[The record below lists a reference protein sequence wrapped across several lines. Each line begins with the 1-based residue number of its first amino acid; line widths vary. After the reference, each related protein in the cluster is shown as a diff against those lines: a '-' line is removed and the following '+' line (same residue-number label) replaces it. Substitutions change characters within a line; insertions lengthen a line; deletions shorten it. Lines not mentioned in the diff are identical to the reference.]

1 VPQRVSSCIIIQHK
15 KNIDLGELTVAQLRA
30 RRRRLSRALRH
41 AETTLLGSLVTQ
53 GRRCG
58 KEGCRCAEG
67 ELHGPYIYMTLR
79 KPRGRGGLL
88 YVPAELAALVRERIA
103 LTALVRE
110 RIALTAQMQAALE
123 EISEINLELLS
134 RRQLD

>member
-1 VPQRVSSCIIIQHK
+1 M
-15 KNIDLGELTVAQLRA
+15 DLGKLSVAQLRA
-30 RRRRLSRALRH
+30 RRRRLGRALRN

-58 KEGCRCAEG
+58 REGCRCAEG
-67 ELHGPYIYMTLR
+67 ELHGPYLYITLR
-79 KPRGRGGLL
+79 QPRGRGSLL
-88 YVPAELAALVRERIA
+88 YVSAELAALVRER
-103 LTALVRE
+103 V
-110 RIALTAQMQAALE
+110 ALTAQMQAALQ

>member
-1 VPQRVSSCIIIQHK
+1 MER
-15 KNIDLGELTVAQLRA
+15 DLRKFSVAQLRA
-30 RRRRLSRALRH
+30 RRRQLSRALDN

-58 KEGCRCAEG
+58 REGCRCAEG
-67 ELHGPYIYMTLR
+67 ELHGPYIYITLR

-103 LTALVRE
+103 LTA
-110 RIALTAQMQAALE
+110 QMQASLE

>member
-1 VPQRVSSCIIIQHK
+1 MPWCVYSCVVILHK
-15 KNIDLGELTVAQLRA
+15 KTTDLSELSVAQLRA
-30 RRRRLSRALRH
+30 RRRRLGRRLRS

-58 KEGCRCAEG
+58 REGCRCAKG
-67 ELHGPYIYMTLR
+67 ELHGPYIYVTLR

-88 YVPAELAALVRERIA
+88 YVPAELAALVRERI
-103 LTALVRE
+103 E
-110 RIALTAQMQAALE
+110 LTAQMQAALE

>member
-1 VPQRVSSCIIIQHK
+1 MLVYSCVIIKHK
-15 KNIDLGELTVAQLRA
+15 MKKDLRKFSVAQLRA
-30 RRRRLSRALRH
+30 RRRQLSRALGN

-58 KEGCRCAEG
+58 REGCRCAEG
-67 ELHGPYIYMTLR
+67 ELHGPYIYITLR
-79 KPRGRGGLL
+79 RPRGRGGLL

-103 LTALVRE
+103 LTVR
-110 RIALTAQMQAALE
+110 MQASLE